1 MCGFAEQLEWLDVIE
16 EKELESIGGKKSLSE
31 LMLKAAKA
39 TCDFY
44 IENTPVDGVPYWDT
58 GAPGLSLMG
67 DYLDK
72 PSDPFNA
79 L

>member
-1 MCGFAEQLEWLDVIE
+1 
-16 EKELESIGGKKSLSE
+16 
-31 LMLKAAKA
+31 MLKAAKA

-58 GAPGLSLMG
+58 GAPGLQKMG
-67 DYLDK
+67 DYLNR

-79 L
+79 I